1 MANKDDPFNKQIEK
15 QLEILSTKIIKRL
28 ESEKNQI
35 IKKAKEKKIFYIKLG
50 EKRDIPNIKMR
61 LDSQPNMNYLI
72 NPILFCLANLE
83 IITEFILSDEKK
95 EILDKFPD
103 KKNFIRNFYNLMIDM
118 REKNIV
124 VPGFGDMHK
133 YLQTYMIETYQ
144 SQEPKYIIN
153 SFFSSLEKEINF
165 AKVHK
170 ENKFSN
176 LIQDNFSIILKTN
189 KKCINCYK
197 EEQISEDTKYIIDL
211 FLIKSVLAAPVDIQ
225 DNFKEMLVSQEEQNN
240 FAEKCSFCKS
250 ETLIIRSLENM
261 KKYLILNINRGKEQ
275 NDLIKL
281 KYSAL
286 DLKGSDNKKY
296 KFELI
301 SALCDINTSAESNDQ
316 SELLKIKEKNRT
328 DFKIFFKN
336 FINDKWYR
344 KLDSDAE
351 MLQRDDI
358 EEEIRDYK
366 PNILI
371 YKRVK

>member
-1 MANKDDPFNKQIEK
+1 MAIKDDPFNKQIEK

-133 YLQTYMIETYQ
+133 YLQTDMIETYQ

-153 SFFSSLEKEINF
+153 SFLSSLEKEINF

-211 FLIKSVLAAPVDIQ
+211 FLIKSVINDPVDIQ

-250 ETLIIRSLENM
+250 KTFIIRSLENM